1 MGNATHFR
9 AESASLKQ
17 QLEGFPS
24 VAQWHLADR
33 VIPIRALDHFRW
45 LEDLNFRSYFLL
57 VLDMDRVGWNKAA
70 GHSVGGT
77 HTRAPTRAHMWEQP
91 EGGGRDQNALLI
103 EQQSAEWGASEA
115 RAHSGSHHSGGR

>member
-24 VAQWHLADR
+24 VAQWHFADR
-33 VIPIRALDHFRW
+33 VIPIRALDHFWW

-57 VLDMDRVGWNKAA
+57 VLDMDRVGWNIAA

-91 EGGGRDQNALLI
+91 EGGGRDQNALLV
-103 EQQSAEWGASEA
+103 EQPLKS
-115 RAHSGSHHSGGR
+115 

>member
-1 MGNATHFR
+1 MGHATHFR

-24 VAQWHLADR
+24 VAQWHFADR
-33 VIPIRALDHFRW
+33 VIPIRALDHFWW

-70 GHSVGGT
+70 RHSVGGT
-77 HTRAPTRAHMWEQP
+77 HPYPNTGPYVGTA
-91 EGGGRDQNALLI
+91 GR
-103 EQQSAEWGASEA
+103 
-115 RAHSGSHHSGGR
+115 